1 MNDAWIHET
10 DNLKEIISEVEIK
23 SEQITTDKK
32 YMNFLKIIIENKFYQ
47 IFQFY

>member
-1 MNDAWIHET
+1 MNDAWICET
-10 DNLKEIISEVEIK
+10 DNLKEIILEVKVK
-23 SEQITTDKK
+23 SEQITEKK